1 MTGPLLVIFPH
12 PDDEAFSSAGTIIQH
27 QKNGFPVTYVC
38 LTLGEMGRNMGSP
51 IFTTREELPK
61 IRKHEL
67 EAACAIMGI
76 DDLRMWGLRD
86 KTVEFEDEVELAD
99 RFSKLIA
106 EVRPARVISFYPGYA
121 VHPDHE
127 ATARAV
133 VRALQGIDASKR
145 PEFLG
150 VAFDHRTESELGKP
164 HVIIEVGAESVTK
177 REALLAHRS
186 QTEGLLRAIDNAE
199 NAHVMELLQRE
210 RFYHYP
216 FS

>member
-1 MTGPLLVIFPH
+1 MNGPLLVIFPH

-27 QKNGFPVTYVC
+27 RQKGLPVTYVC

-61 IRKHEL
+61 IRKREL
-67 EAACAIMGI
+67 EEACRMMGI
-76 DDLRMWGLRD
+76 EDLRMWGLRD
-86 KTVEFEDEVELAD
+86 KTVEFEDEAELAS
-99 RFSKLIA
+99 RFRTLID
-106 EVRPARVISFYPGYA
+106 EVKPETVISFYPGYA

-133 VRALQGIDASKR
+133 VRALQEMGETH

-150 VAFDHRTESELGKP
+150 VAFDRRTEEELGQP
-164 HVIIEVGAESVTK
+164 HVIVDVTEESEQK
-177 REALLAHRS
+177 KNALFAHRS
-186 QTEGLLRAIDNAE
+186 QTEGLLRAINNAE

>member
-1 MTGPLLVIFPH
+1 MNGPLLVIFPH

-27 QKNGFPVTYVC
+27 RNAGHSVTYVC

-51 IFTTREELPK
+51 IFTSREELPK

-67 EAACAIMGI
+67 EEACDVMGI

-86 KTVEFEDEVELAD
+86 KTVEFEDEAELAD
-99 RFSKLIA
+99 RFRALID
-106 EVRPARVISFYPGYA
+106 EVNPATVISFYPGYA

-133 VRALQGIDASKR
+133 VRALQEMEETQR
-145 PEFLG
+145 PEYLG
-150 VAFDHRTESELGKP
+150 VAFDRRTEEELGQP
-164 HVIIEVGAESVTK
+164 HVIVDVTAESNQK
-177 REALLAHRS
+177 KAALFAHRS

>member
-12 PDDEAFSSAGTIIQH
+12 PDDESFSSAGTIIQH
-27 QKNGFPVTYVC
+27 RKNNLPVTYVC
-38 LTLGEMGRNMGSP
+38 LTLGEMGRNMGVP

-61 IRKHEL
+61 IRKREL
-67 EAACAIMGI
+67 EESCAIMGI
-76 DDLRMWGLRD
+76 EDLRMWGLRD
-86 KTVEFEDEVELAD
+86 KTVEFEDEAELAK
-99 RFSKLIA
+99 RFTDLI
-106 EVRPARVISFYPGYA
+106 EEIKPARVISFYPGYA

-133 VRALQGIDASKR
+133 VRALQEMEASIR

-150 VAFDHRTESELGKP
+150 VAFDHRTEAELGSP
-164 HVIIEVGAESVTK
+164 HVIIEVGTESETK
-177 REALLAHRS
+177 REALFAHRS
-186 QTEGLLRAIDNAE
+186 QTEGLLRAIDHAE

>member
-1 MTGPLLVIFPH
+1 MKGPLLVIFPH

-27 QKNGFPVTYVC
+27 RKEGWPVTYVC

-67 EAACAIMGI
+67 EDACEVMGI
-76 DDLRMWGLRD
+76 QDLRMWGLRD
-86 KTVEFEDEVELAD
+86 KTVEFEDEGELSA
-99 RFSKLIA
+99 RFRSLID
-106 EVRPARVISFYPGYA
+106 EVNPATVISFYPGYA

-133 VRALQGIDASKR
+133 VRALQEMEDSKR

-150 VAFDHRTESELGKP
+150 VAFDRRTEEELGQP
-164 HVIIEVGAESVTK
+164 HVIHDVTAESEQK
-177 REALLAHRS
+177 KAALFAHRS
-186 QTEGLLRAIDNAE
+186 QTEGLLRAIDHAE

>member
-1 MTGPLLVIFPH
+1 MNGPLLVIFPH

-27 QKNGFPVTYVC
+27 HKHGFPVTYVC

-67 EAACAIMGI
+67 EEACAVMGI
-76 DDLRMWGLRD
+76 NDLRMWGLRD
-86 KTVEFEDEVELAD
+86 KTVEFEDEAELAA
-99 RFSKLIA
+99 RFSALIE
-106 EVRPARVISFYPGYA
+106 EVQPARVISFYPGYA

-133 VRALQGIDASKR
+133 VRALQDIDASKR

-150 VAFDHRTESELGKP
+150 VAFDHRTDAELGKP
-164 HVIIEVGAESVTK
+164 HVVIEVGQESTAK

>member
-27 QKNGFPVTYVC
+27 RKRGESVTYVC

-51 IFTTREELPK
+51 IFTTREELPR
-61 IRKHEL
+61 IRKREL
-67 EAACAIMGI
+67 EASCALMGI
-76 DDLRMWGLRD
+76 NDLRMWGLRD
-86 KTVEFEDEVELAD
+86 KTVEFEDEADLAR
-99 RFSKLIA
+99 RFRALID
-106 EVRPARVISFYPGYA
+106 EVKPQTVISFYPGYA

-133 VRALQGIDASKR
+133 VRALGAMDASER

-150 VAFDHRTESELGKP
+150 VAFDRRTEDELGQP
-164 HVIIEVGAESVTK
+164 HVIIDVTDETDQK
-177 REALLAHRS
+177 REALFAHRS
-186 QTEGLLRAIDNAE
+186 QTEGLLRAIDQAE

>member
-1 MTGPLLVIFPH
+1 MNGPLLVIFPH

-27 QKNGFPVTYVC
+27 RQQGLPVTYVC

-61 IRKHEL
+61 IRKREL
-67 EAACAIMGI
+67 EDACRMMGI
-76 DDLRMWGLRD
+76 EDLRMWGLRD
-86 KTVEFEDEVELAD
+86 KTVEFEDEAELAD
-99 RFSKLIA
+99 RFRALID
-106 EVRPARVISFYPGYA
+106 EVKPETVISFYPGYA

-133 VRALQGIDASKR
+133 VRALQEMGEAR

-150 VAFDHRTESELGKP
+150 VAFDRRTEDELGQP
-164 HVIIEVGAESVTK
+164 HVIVDVTDESEQK
-177 REALLAHRS
+177 KDALFAHRS